1 MRFMYSLLIAI
12 ILNAL
17 LLSAHANSD
26 QNIVL
31 KTPDF
36 SKYRDIKQKKTAFF
50 NFMRGIVKT
59 ENKRVLERRNKLG
72 SLRNKPSLTVTEKQW
87 LLNTAKKYNVEF
99 SDIKS
104 RKTWQNLMSRVD
116 IVPIELTMAQAAN
129 ESSWGTSRFARKGR
143 NFFGQWCFRK
153 GCGLVPSRRNKGA
166 RHEVAVF
173 KTVNASVAAYI
184 HNLNTGRVYAG
195 LRKIRQQLR
204 AKNKQPEAIAMAG
217 GLIKYSTR
225 RMAYVKE
232 IRAMI
237 RYNRKLM
244 LGK

>member
-12 ILNAL
+12 IMNAL
-17 LLSAHANSD
+17 LLSAHASNN

-36 SKYRDIKQKKTAFF
+36 AKYSVIKQKKTAFF
-50 NFMRGIVKT
+50 NFMRGIIKT
-59 ENKRVLERRNKLG
+59 ENKRVLQRRNKLG
-72 SLRNKPSLTVTEKQW
+72 SLRNKSSLTVTEKQW
-87 LLNTAKKYNVEF
+87 LLNTAKKYNVKF
-99 SDIKS
+99 SNIKN
-104 RKTWQNLMSRVD
+104 RKAWQNLMSRVD

-195 LRKIRQQLR
+195 LRKIRQQQR

-217 GLIKYSTR
+217 GLIKYSIR